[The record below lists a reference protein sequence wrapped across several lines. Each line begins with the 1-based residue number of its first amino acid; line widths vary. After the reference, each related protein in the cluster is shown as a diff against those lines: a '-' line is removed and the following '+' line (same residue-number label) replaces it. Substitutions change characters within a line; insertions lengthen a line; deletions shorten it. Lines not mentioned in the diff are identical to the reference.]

1 MVQVKQRTGWA
12 SLVSVMLGAAGLVL
26 AAPALAQDGGDG
38 QSAGEERE
46 TRETPSMRERVYEPL
61 SEAQGCAEEG
71 DFECAMELLQ
81 EVEDM
86 EDKNSYETA
95 VMWQFYAFIYFE
107 QDRTADAMRAY
118 ENLLMQPDL
127 PLGLEQDSAYT
138 LAQLYMQEGSYEDA
152 LSMLDRWFS
161 ISEDPGPEAYVLRA
175 QIYYQ
180 MERFTDGIEPVTTAI
195 ELAEQRDTQVKEGWY
210 QLLNVFYFET
220 ENNPKVIETLRIL
233 LSNWP
238 KKDYAVQLAGMYG
251 QEGESQYQT
260 ALFQAAHEMGWLSSG
275 NEHSSLASML
285 LSEEVPYQAA
295 IVLENGL
302 EEGAIEGTEQNW
314 RMLATAWQQA
324 QEDERALEPLQ
335 EAASRSDDGE
345 LNQRLAVSYANLA
358 RWEECVGAARDA
370 LDRGLDREDDV
381 QLTLGNCL
389 VELERYEQARTAFQ
403 AASQSE
409 RSRDTAQQWINFIDE
424 AQSRERQ
431 LQEALGN

>member
-1 MVQVKQRTGWA
+1 MGQVKQRTGSA
-12 SLVSVMLGAAGLVL
+12 FLLSAVLGAASFVL
-26 AAPALAQDGGDG
+26 AAPVLAQDGDG
-38 QSAGEERE
+38 QNAGQERE

-61 SEAQGCAEEG
+61 SEAQACAEEG

-81 EVEDM
+81 EVQDM

-107 QDRTADAMRAY
+107 QDRTSDAMRAY

-138 LAQLYMQEGSYEDA
+138 LAQLYMQEGSYEES

-161 ISEDPGPEAYVLRA
+161 ISENPGPEAYVLRA

-180 MERFTDGIEPVTTAI
+180 MERFADGIEPVTTAI
-195 ELAEQRDTQVKEGWY
+195 ELAEERGTQVKEGWY

-238 KKDYAVQLAGMYG
+238 KKDYVVQLAGMYG
-251 QEGESQYQT
+251 QEGQEQYQT
-260 ALFQAAHEMGWLSSG
+260 ALFQTAHEMGWLTRG
-275 NEHSSLASML
+275 NEHRSLASML

-302 EEGAIEGTEQNW
+302 EEGTIEATEQNW

-335 EAASRSDDGE
+335 EAAALSDDGD
-345 LNQRLAVSYANLA
+345 LSQRLAVSYANLA
-358 RWEECVGAARDA
+358 RWEDCIGAARDA
-370 LDRGLDREDDV
+370 LEQGLDREDDV

-389 VELERYEQARTAFQ
+389 VELERYEQARSAFQ
-403 AASQSE
+403 SAAQSE
-409 RSRDTAQQWINFIDE
+409 RTRDTAQQWINFIDE
-424 AQSRERQ
+424 AQQRERQ
-431 LQEALGN
+431 LEEALGN